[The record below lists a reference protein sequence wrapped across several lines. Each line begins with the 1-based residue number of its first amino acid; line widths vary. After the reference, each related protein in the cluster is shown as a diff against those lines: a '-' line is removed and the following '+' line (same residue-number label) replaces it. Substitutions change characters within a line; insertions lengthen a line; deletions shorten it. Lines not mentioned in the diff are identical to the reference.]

1 MLKLVLNTRLLNSV
15 KEIQYAYENTLS
27 FGNNVKIFKIFRNQS
42 TSLILTE
49 TNGIPFLLD
58 TLTILSSFSLYLSLS
73 REDILLQIK
82 LNLQGDQNE
91 NIVNKILK

>member
-1 MLKLVLNTRLLNSV
+1 M